1 METTNINRKTPN
13 TILNRCD
20 EVIAHDQQSY
30 NNKMQYININTYE
43 NEEKNKRNKCFG
55 KIQRQWHKEKK
66 NMNSN

>member
-55 KIQRQWHKEKK
+55 KI
-66 NMNSN
+66 